1 MRRVTVTPQEF
12 TDAVGT
18 FASGV
23 TLVTVR
29 DGRDDIGSTVTAFA
43 SLSLEPPMVVIAIA
57 EEAYLAEALTRAGR
71 FAVTILAAE
80 QKALAGRFTAAGRP
94 SARLLLANV
103 AHHRGPASEALIIE
117 DGCAALECA
126 VTGPAP
132 GGDHVLFPSAVTAVD
147 YVRASARPL
156 LHVSGGYTTVP

>member
-1 MRRVTVTPQEF
+1 MRRMTVARQEF
-12 TDAVGT
+12 TDAVGA

-43 SLSLEPPMVVIAIA
+43 SLSLDPPMVVVAIA
-57 EEAYLAEALTRAGR
+57 EESYLAEAVTRAGS
-71 FAVTILAAE
+71 FAVTILAAG

-103 AHHRGPASEALIIE
+103 AHHRGPASEALVIE
-117 DGCAALECA
+117 DGCAALECTVA
-126 VTGPAP
+126 DPVR
-132 GGDHVLFPSAVTAVD
+132 GGDHVLFPSTVTAVD
-147 YVRASARPL
+147 YVAPSARPL
-156 LHVSGGYTTVP
+156 LHVTGGYITV